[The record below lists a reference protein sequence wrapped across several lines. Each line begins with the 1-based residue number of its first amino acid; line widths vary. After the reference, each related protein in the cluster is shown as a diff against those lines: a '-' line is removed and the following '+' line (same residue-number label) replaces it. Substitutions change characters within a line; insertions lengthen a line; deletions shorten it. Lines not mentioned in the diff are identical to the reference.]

1 MQASTIFRPVR
12 RPVFGKQ
19 LSKGAR
25 NKEAIMEDFTSISGL
40 LDGLLSSLAAAI
52 LLLLNG
58 IISGI
63 VGAC

>member
-1 MQASTIFRPVR
+1 MQASTVFRPVR

-25 NKEAIMEDFTSISGL
+25 NKEAMMEDFTPISEL
-40 LDGLLSSLAAAI
+40 LGGLLSGLAAAI

-58 IISGI
+58 LISGI
-63 VGAC
+63 GGAC